1 MQLKYKAN
9 TKLFPKAKLMGRIK
23 LGTFFALPEKDFSE
37 YIKQVEED
45 ETFKELLNKYRIVRY
60 RKFPG
65 IRPPPSHLKLKE
77 ELIAADNFDLAE
89 LIQRQPENW
98 QTVRKVALKIGEE
111 RFSRFLRGEDG
122 ISFEEIFKECD
133 LSHQEAERFKD
144 FINSFHL
151 QESFFTS
158 STSSNLSLRAHLCR
172 VAWIQQQEGKLF
184 ILPLENSTYLVRG
197 RYFIDYRRWE
207 NLIQDKRVPPDKTR
221 KISSLFR
228 KLDLINR
235 RTTTLYQI
243 LYQIKEKQ
251 RNFLLSGDPRDMTPL
266 TQREIARALKVN
278 PSTVSRAIAN
288 KSILTPQGKEKA
300 LKEFFSGEKEKIKA
314 FLLEILREEKEKLK
328 EGAFSHPL
336 SDDEISKKLKEAF
349 GVEVARRTVTKYRK
363 NLRIPSSKKRDLN

>member
-1 MQLKYKAN
+1 M
-9 TKLFPKAKLMGRIK
+9 
-23 LGTFFALPEKDFSE
+23 
-37 YIKQVEED
+37 
-45 ETFKELLNKYRIVRY
+45 
-60 RKFPG
+60 
-65 IRPPPSHLKLKE
+65 
-77 ELIAADNFDLAE
+77 
-89 LIQRQPENW
+89 
-98 QTVRKVALKIGEE
+98 
-111 RFSRFLRGEDG
+111 
-122 ISFEEIFKECD
+122 
-133 LSHQEAERFKD
+133 
-144 FINSFHL
+144 
-151 QESFFTS
+151 
-158 STSSNLSLRAHLCR
+158 
-172 VAWIQQQEGKLF
+172 
-184 ILPLENSTYLVRG
+184 
-197 RYFIDYRRWE
+197 
-207 NLIQDKRVPPDKTR
+207 
-221 KISSLFR
+221 
-228 KLDLINR
+228 DLINR

-243 LYQIKEKQ
+243 LYQIKERQ